1 MKAFLALMTTLFLSG
16 LLGALWPQGAMA
28 PDLFLVLALWYAR
41 SRPCYLGLP
50 GAFLLGMLQDLLG
63 YGLWGL
69 HAVGLLSAAYAYYGA
84 SRRLTEREGLG
95 ALFAFFWAFLAKWAG
110 YFLVAYW
117 LRLDLPLLVPLDL
130 VLEGLFTLPIFL
142 LALRFATPGRQP

>member
-1 MKAFLALMTTLFLSG
+1 MKALLALFATLFLAG
-16 LLGALWPQGAMA
+16 FLGALWPQEAMA

-41 SRPCYLGLP
+41 SQPYYLGLP
-50 GAFLLGMLQDLLG
+50 GAFLLGILQDLLG

-84 SRRLTEREGLG
+84 SRRLTGEEGLG
-95 ALFAFFWAFLAKWAG
+95 ALVAFLWAFLAKWVG

-117 LRLDLPLLVPLDL
+117 LRLDLPPLAPLDFL
-130 VLEGLFTLPIFL
+130 LEGLFTLPFFL
-142 LALRFATPGRQP
+142 LALRFAAPGKQP